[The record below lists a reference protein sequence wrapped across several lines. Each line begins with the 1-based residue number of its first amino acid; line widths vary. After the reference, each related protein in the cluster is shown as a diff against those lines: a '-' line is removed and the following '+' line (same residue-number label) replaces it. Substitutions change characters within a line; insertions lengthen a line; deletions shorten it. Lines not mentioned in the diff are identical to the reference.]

1 MTDVRQHQK
10 HTIALRFGET
20 THEEVCSDA
29 GFCFKLGCRG
39 LLGRGR
45 LRRCMTL
52 EQELTEA
59 VLVVAAKAGA
69 NSGENGEEEE
79 GSKRISRANLN
90 NGT

>member
-45 LRRCMTL
+45 LRRCSDN
-52 EQELTEA
+52 EYDA
-59 VLVVAAKAGA
+59 RAGTYG
-69 NSGENGEEEE
+69 SGAGG
-79 GSKRISRANLN
+79 GSKGR
-90 NGT
+90 GK